1 MGGLA
6 GGLLAKALGSKQQD
20 GTVIP
25 ATVKQIEAAL
35 TGQTPETLLALKQA
49 ENELTEH
56 MAQLNVTE
64 DQLAYQD
71 IDSARKR
78 QEAVKDLTP
87 SVLAYLVT
95 AGFFGVLGFLLW
107 NGKPAVGGD
116 ALLVML
122 GALGGAWASIISYYY
137 GSSASSKGKTDALQ
151 ALASG
156 KK

>member
-1 MGGLA
+1 L
-6 GGLLAKALGSKQQD
+6 
-20 GTVIP
+20 
-25 ATVKQIEAAL
+25 EAAL
-35 TGQTPETLLALKQA
+35 TGQTPETLLALKQCEA
-49 ENELTEH
+49 DLQKH
-56 MAQLNVTE
+56 MADLNVQE